1 MSKTNKFIILIITIF
16 FLAIFISCKE
26 EKSELLLL
34 KESYSLVEGES
45 VKIEY
50 EIKNKKDDD
59 KVTIKSLNES
69 IALIQDEYIIAQKEG
84 TCEIEL
90 SLTSTND
97 KKTIM
102 VTVSKKIEETK
113 EELIINQEEYTLEI
127 GDSISLDYE
136 TKNLKDDT
144 NVIIESSNEEIVSI
158 EINSI
163 NNNII
168 IANNAG
174 TATITIYLSSDM
186 LKKTITVTVNEPPK
200 PSISIANK
208 GEKVS
213 LYGFLTLI
221 CDIDN
226 ASNDDFIIE
235 SSDESI
241 IKITDDGLLEG
252 ISLGKAIIKV
262 TLKENTEVTCEA
274 EFEVTVD
281 PMIIMDKLNITDV
294 LVKDVVTFGENP
306 KERHQTV
313 LGSVLRY
320 SFNELNIISQ
330 IAPIDENQYTGQVA
344 TEEMLETV
352 EPMKLVRPGIYL
364 EELKYI
370 IYHDTGNI
378 NAGAN
383 AKMHA
388 DYMVSSG
395 NRNLR
400 ARSWHYTVDEDGIY
414 QQVPDNEIT
423 WQGDSYDA
431 YAKSIGIE
439 TCVNYG
445 SDLYRV
451 WLNAAKLM
459 ASLIEKYGLS
469 IECIKQHYEMSGKN
483 CPQTLRENN
492 LYSYAISLIE
502 GEILFNTYLKDY
514 DVTFTSLSPEYL
526 DDTGKV
532 IKQPTK
538 TTRLAYKI
546 EITGK
551 GYSESK
557 IYYSVITGTEDSSPL
572 KATTEELQFA
582 SDFDKK
588 VINLNDNVTLDDEQK
603 IEELVNKFYS
613 FNENIQSLICTKELL
628 FKKEEELFELFNI
641 KTNILIN
648 EVFTGKFDD
657 KGYYHYI
664 ELYNTTAENI
674 DLSNYILKIND
685 QEYIIEKGII
695 KSQGYYLIALKD
707 YFNGNSIDLPL
718 PDYVIDCNIEADYTI
733 SLIFNNTIIDKL
745 GVGNSESEGTAVI
758 YDLNKEMSFSISRK
772 NEIDTNDNARDFII
786 NNLTPTNSDYETSLS
801 AKTENE
807 ISAYVL
813 DYQSIFYSKE
823 INSDNYDEIYG
834 FIEEYKQISNDI
846 KEQTQKSK
854 LTKQIETNLI
864 GFKNPDMKI
873 LYDLISQI
881 PEQIVDDYTFP
892 TYEGVTYAYASGEDS
907 SYFDL
912 ANGKYLKTS
921 YEYKLIKLVASLNE
935 SKVEFEINFGVANE
949 NDTIIYYT
957 GESKPSSGKTC
968 DGNGTYNTQLS
979 TTGFGGVAIRVDN
992 KLFFIGK
999 DSLINLSAPKN
1010 GTLLTKEELRPL
1022 KNDTTI
1028 NNLGIV
1034 LGAGKAYKGA
1044 GALYYNST
1052 AEPLKF
1058 DLSDTY
1064 GRNNNGSYG
1073 YAKIIFA
1080 INEKGDYVVS
1090 QILPDTGTNDSTTN
1104 YILTLNPGEYL
1115 WCPHTYDTREE
1126 TGTWL
1131 SYPGASTNSG
1141 ILTLGKELEIIY
1153 YARR

>member
-1 MSKTNKFIILIITIF
+1 MSKTNKFIILIISIF

-50 EIKNKKDDD
+50 EIKNKKDND

-69 IALIQDEYIIAQKEG
+69 VVLIQDKYIIAQKEG

-90 SLTSTND
+90 LLVSTND
-97 KKTIM
+97 KKTIT
-102 VTVSKKIEETK
+102 VTVNKKIEEAK
-113 EELIINQEEYTLEI
+113 EELIVNQKEYTLEL
-127 GDSISLDYE
+127 GDSISLDFE
-136 TKNLKDDT
+136 TKNLKDGT
-144 NVIIESSNEEIVSI
+144 KVIIETSNEEIVSV
-158 EINSI
+158 ENNS
-163 NNNII
+163 I
-168 IANNAG
+168 IANKAG
-174 TATITIYLSSDM
+174 TAIITIYLSSDM
-186 LKKTITVTVNEPPK
+186 QKKTITVTVNEPPK

-208 GEKVS
+208 GENVS

-226 ASNDDFIIE
+226 AINDDYIIE

-241 IKITDDGLLEG
+241 IKITNDGLLEG
-252 ISLGKAIIKV
+252 ISLGKATIKV

-274 EFEVTVD
+274 EFEVTID
-281 PMIIMDKLNITDV
+281 PMIIMDKLNIADV

-320 SFNELNIISQ
+320 SFNDLNIISQ

-502 GEILFNTYLKDY
+502 GEILFNTYMKDY
-514 DVTFTSLSPEYL
+514 KVTFESLSPEYL
-526 DDTGKV
+526 DNTGKV
-532 IKQPTK
+532 IKQPTQ

-551 GYSESK
+551 GYKESK
-557 IYYSVITGTEDSSPL
+557 IYYSVIAGSEDSSPISSSI
-572 KATTEELQFA
+572 EEIECA
-582 SDFDKK
+582 NNFDKK
-588 VINLNDNVTLDDEQK
+588 VIEIGDNVTLADEQK
-603 IEELVNKFYS
+603 IEELVNEYYS
-613 FNENIQSLICTKELL
+613 YNEKVQTLITTKEIL
-628 FKKEEELFELFNI
+628 FKKEEELFALYNI
-641 KTNILIN
+641 KTDILIN
-648 EVFTGKFDD
+648 EVFIGALTD
-657 KGYYHYI
+657 KRYYRYI
-664 ELYNTTAENI
+664 ELYNPTENNI
-674 DLSNYILKIND
+674 DLSNFIIKINEID
-685 QEYIIEKGII
+685 YKIEKGII
-695 KSQGYYLIALKD
+695 KANGYYLIAISKNLAVSEDLSMDSNK
-707 YFNGNSIDLPL
+707 IELPL
-718 PDYVIDCNIEADYTI
+718 PDYVIDCTTSDNMCI
-733 SLIFNNTIIDKL
+733 SLLNGDKVIDML
-745 GVGNSESEGTAVI
+745 GIGNIAGEGTPVS
-758 YDLNKEMSFSISRK
+758 YSNNLSISRK
-772 NEIDTNDNARDFII
+772 HKIDTNDNNRDFII
-786 NNLTPTNSDYETSLS
+786 GSLTPTNSNFESLLEIKTVNEILAYILDYE
-801 AKTENE
+801 
-807 ISAYVL
+807 I
-813 DYQSIFYSKE
+813 IFYNKDV
-823 INSDNYDEIYG
+823 NSDNYDEIND
-834 FIEEYKQISNDI
+834 FFKKFNDI
-846 KEQTQKSK
+846 SEEVKECIKKGKLLKS
-854 LTKQIETNLI
+854 IEANLI
-864 GFKNPDMKI
+864 GFKDPDMKV
-873 LYDLISQI
+873 LYELVLEI
-881 PEQIVDDYTFP
+881 PEQIIDDYSFP
-892 TYEGVTYAYASGEDS
+892 KYEGVVFSYANGEDE
-907 SYFDL
+907 SYFDI
-912 ANGKYLKTS
+912 ASGKYLKTS
-921 YEYKLIKLVASLNE
+921 YEYKLIKLVASLND
-935 SKVEFEINFGVANE
+935 SKLEFEINFGVAKE
-949 NDTIIYYT
+949 TDTIVYYT

-979 TTGFGGVAIRVDN
+979 ATGFGGVAIRVDN

-1044 GALYYNST
+1044 GALYYNATS
-1052 AEPLKF
+1052 EPLKF

-1080 INEKGDYVVS
+1080 INEKGEYAVS
-1090 QILPDTGTNDSTTN
+1090 KILPDTGTNDSTTN

-1153 YARR
+1153 YTRR